1 MSVSNSHN
9 ILREIDFNQII
20 LNKLSDTNN
29 TKTNYLLLVDEENLE
44 RLNHIIEKYQKHL
57 DLVRGKYKKKNEG
70 LERKKKTKE
79 QITYKVVTSF

>member
-1 MSVSNSHN
+1 MNVSNTHN
-9 ILREIDFNQII
+9 ILRDINFNEII
-20 LNKLSDTNN
+20 LNKLSDVNN

-57 DLVRGKYKKKNEG
+57 ELVREKYKKKTQD
-70 LERKKKTKE
+70 RKKKTKD